1 MILRRVELG
10 RFGRWTDHV
19 FEFRRGANLV
29 LGGNEAGKSTL
40 ALAIPA
46 VLFGVQDKERFV
58 PWGGEGE
65 CAAAL
70 VCEDRQHFWR
80 LERNILTDEV
90 VFSLWHEGGAILRQ
104 FSGRAEVGVP
114 AGEYA
119 ELLREFCGVG
129 DGESFAMAAF
139 GPLALDTGLPHLQT
153 PFSAEG
159 DLAEDSPSN
168 SAFQEEL
175 QGISKRLVELEK
187 RWYELRPVAGQ
198 LKNVQSE
205 LEGLPTQPAVPSQPP
220 EADEPAATEAT
231 PIEDCLPP
239 ARERLAELH
248 GRRQHLQE
256 ELARLGLPSPMPP
269 DLPLL
274 LAEAEAL
281 RRELVSLQK
290 ESVVIRE
297 ARAARAAPPWKTAAV
312 ISALSLLLG
321 LAGSLW
327 FAWSATGWLGGGLLA
342 AMVWLVNSRPSS
354 RHRAED
360 ARLKGQA
367 QAIEGRREMAQ
378 ELLTALDERF
388 KALGVSPSAVSLV
401 KMQKSIARGQMIA
414 DELRLLE
421 GALSALE
428 ELQDK
433 GCDTFAVAPST
444 AADKTGP
451 APSSTPPAAAAV
463 LQPHHQDLLQE
474 QERLQGLLRERQ
486 QIEAEGERLREREAL
501 LNRQLKM
508 SPSKVGVPAED
519 PSAERR
525 QFADEC
531 TRLLALLAGRRPW
544 QVAVANN
551 GSLLL
556 REGRGPWCSP
566 LAYGHGAGDLLGL
579 VTRLAAHGDCQ
590 LPFLFDEALVHVE
603 RPRLV
608 ELFGALERVAAERQV
623 IVFCR
628 EDQLPKRLARDRWQ
642 VLSLSEEFIPRERD
656 DHAGQMHLL

>member
-29 LGGNEAGKSTL
+29 IGGNEAGKSTL
-40 ALAIPA
+40 AMAIPA

-58 PWGGEGE
+58 PWDGEGE

-90 VFSLWHEGGAILRQ
+90 VFSLWHEGGEIVRQ
-104 FSGRAEVGVP
+104 FSGRAEVGAP

-119 ELLREFCGVG
+119 ELLRELCGIG
-129 DGESFAMAAF
+129 GAESFAMAAS

-159 DLAEDSPSN
+159 GLAADSPSD
-168 SAFQEEL
+168 SAVQEEL
-175 QGISKRLVELEK
+175 QEISKRLVELEK

-198 LKNVQSE
+198 LTSVQSE
-205 LEGLPTQPAVPSQPP
+205 LEALPTQQAVPSQPP
-220 EADEPAATEAT
+220 ETAAPTVPEAP
-231 PIEDCLPP
+231 PIEDWLPP
-239 ARERLAELH
+239 IQERLAGLH
-248 GRRQHLQE
+248 GRRQQLQE
-256 ELARLGLPSPMPP
+256 ELARLGLPSSMPP

-290 ESVVIRE
+290 ESVAIRE
-297 ARAARAAPPWKTAAV
+297 ARAARSAPPWKTAAI

-327 FAWSATGWLGGGLLA
+327 FSWSAAGWLGGGLLA
-342 AMVWLVNSRPSS
+342 ALVWLVNGQPSG

-367 QAIEGRREMAQ
+367 QAIEGRREIAQ

-388 KALGVSPSAVSLV
+388 KALGISPSAVSLV
-401 KMQKSIARGQMIA
+401 KMQKNIARGQMIA
-414 DELRLLE
+414 DELRPLE
-421 GALSALE
+421 GALSTLE
-428 ELQDK
+428 ELK
-433 GCDTFAVAPST
+433 IGGCDTFAVAPST
-444 AADKTGP
+444 DADMTGP
-451 APSSTPPAAAAV
+451 VSSAAPPTAASV

-486 QIEAEGERLREREAL
+486 QIENEGERLREREAL
-501 LNRQLKM
+501 LTRQLRR
-508 SPSKVGVPAED
+508 SSVGVPAED

-531 TRLLALLAGRRPW
+531 TRLLALLAGGRPW
-544 QVAVANN
+544 QVAVAKD

-603 RPRLV
+603 RPRLAD
-608 ELFGALERVAAERQV
+608 LFGALERVAAERQV

-642 VLSLSEEFIPRERD
+642 VLSLKEESIPRERD